1 MHPIL
6 FFIFLF
12 LNTTNTIYAQNNICY
27 TVKLDSHE
35 ILCLSK
41 GIGSITAQ
49 KRALLLQEKIKEFAD
64 DYTQDVNS
72 ISINELNGSYSLFVD
87 TNQLIYIGPD
97 DVSSDI
103 KMNIK
108 DFAHHTAAQLKT
120 AVQTY
125 RDQHS
130 NENIFKGITY
140 TFIATIFIFLLIK
153 ITSLLFSKLKSK
165 LISLTDNYVHLFKI
179 KNFVLLNP
187 ERIKSLVSFS
197 IKITYYI
204 CILAALYFYVPL
216 VLSFFP
222 WTKKWAPLILNY
234 VIDPFKKIGSVVLNY
249 IPNIFYIIAIL
260 ILTHFVVRF
269 TKIFFNEV
277 ENGNIPLSQ
286 FSQEW
291 AQPTFKLV
299 KFLIYALS
307 LVMIF
312 PYLPGS
318 SSPAFQGISVFV
330 GVLVSFGSGSSIA
343 NIIAGIVITYMRPF
357 KVGDR
362 VKIADTQGDIIEKN
376 FLVTRIKT
384 IKNIDITIPNSL
396 VLGNHISN
404 FSSSAQTDGLILNLT
419 ISIGY
424 DTNWRLVHQ
433 LLIEAANRTQL
444 LDTAKKPFVL
454 QTALN
459 DFYVAYEL
467 NVYTKHA
474 NKVSVIYSEL
484 YQNIQDIFNENKIEI
499 MSPHYTAI
507 RDGNAITIPK

>member
-1 MHPIL
+1 M
-6 FFIFLF
+6 
-12 LNTTNTIYAQNNICY
+12 
-27 TVKLDSHE
+27 
-35 ILCLSK
+35 
-41 GIGSITAQ
+41 
-49 KRALLLQEKIKEFAD
+49 
-64 DYTQDVNS
+64 
-72 ISINELNGSYSLFVD
+72 
-87 TNQLIYIGPD
+87 
-97 DVSSDI
+97 
-103 KMNIK
+103 
-108 DFAHHTAAQLKT
+108 
-120 AVQTY
+120 
-125 RDQHS
+125 
-130 NENIFKGITY
+130 
-140 TFIATIFIFLLIK
+140 
-153 ITSLLFSKLKSK
+153 
-165 LISLTDNYVHLFKI
+165 
-179 KNFVLLNP
+179 
-187 ERIKSLVSFS
+187 
-197 IKITYYI
+197 
-204 CILAALYFYVPL
+204 
-216 VLSFFP
+216 LSFFP

-260 ILTHFVVRF
+260 ILTHFIVRF

-318 SSPAFQGISVFV
+318 SSPAFQGLSVFL

-433 LLIEAANRTQL
+433 LLIDAANRTQL

-467 NVYTKHA
+467 NVYTSMQIKCQSYIQSFTKTFKIFLVKIKLKLCLHTTLLFA
-474 NKVSVIYSEL
+474 MVMQLQYLN
-484 YQNIQDIFNENKIEI
+484 NINSIC
-499 MSPHYTAI
+499 HH
-507 RDGNAITIPK
+507 